1 MDNKELL
8 DALEQIPALV
18 NAAETFKGTTSHVI
32 ATFSEALKKR
42 PLAEIPEVELR
53 KIQDTI
59 THTQCAQPD
68 TRSISRE
75 LARRISTDVAEAVG
89 PAIKFAADE
98 ALKNAAVT
106 VEHSHYIEKD
116 LRGLV
121 DERVKKKFL
130 ILWAVIICFFITIGI
145 SVISYYNGEV
155 YWGKQFYDVYT
166 SEYLTPEEKDHLKE
180 DSFLMSVLP
189 CNYFEDSATARLQ
202 IKQFKKTL
210 KKREAEANKKR

>member
-1 MDNKELL
+1 MDNKELI
-8 DALEQIPALV
+8 DALEQIPALIR
-18 NAAETFKGTTSHVI
+18 AAETFKGTANHII
-32 ATFSEALKKR
+32 ATFSEELKKR
-42 PLAEIPEVELR
+42 PLAEIPKEELSI
-53 KIQDTI
+53 IQDMI
-59 THTQCAQPD
+59 TKTPCAQPD
-68 TRSISRE
+68 IRPISRE

-89 PAIKFAADE
+89 PAVKFAADE
-98 ALKNAAVT
+98 ALRKAAVT

-130 ILWAVIICFFITIGI
+130 ILWSVIIILLITIGI

-166 SEYLTPEEKDHLKE
+166 SEYLTPEEKDHLRE
-180 DSFLMSVLP
+180 NSYLMSVLP
-189 CNYFEDSATARLQ
+189 RNYFEDAATAQLQ

-210 KKREAEANKKR
+210 QKREAEANKKK